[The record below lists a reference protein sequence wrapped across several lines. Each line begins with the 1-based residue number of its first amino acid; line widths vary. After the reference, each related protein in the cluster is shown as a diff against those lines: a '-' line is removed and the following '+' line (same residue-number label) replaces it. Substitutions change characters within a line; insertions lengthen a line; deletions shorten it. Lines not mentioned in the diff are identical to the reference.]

1 MSGIIFMRV
10 NVLEFLR
17 KKQTFNNVKKNIKL
31 HGNYEKFRHR
41 TDYLHICTVNVV
53 HTQITGISCVSLR
66 TL

>member
-31 HGNYEKFRHR
+31 HGNY
-41 TDYLHICTVNVV
+41 TVNKKRMIRGKHFV
-53 HTQITGISCVSLR
+53 IFI
-66 TL
+66 